1 MATRRRA
8 RHVEASLFQHVLDS
22 SSLINFE
29 RRRQINELRRK
40 RGDVVVPQKVADEV
54 KQPGSPLKRFFDSYP
69 SLVVSFSPD
78 EESLYLQVRVQQGI
92 DDGEAAAIALAQ
104 SRCLPLVIDDKKG
117 KSKAEN
123 HGIKC
128 QTSNE
133 FLPPKKVG
141 SRARLW
147 GQ

>member
-29 RRRQINELRRK
+29 RRRQINELRK
-40 RGDVVVPQKVADEV
+40 RRGEVVVPQKVAEEV
-54 KQPGSPLKRFFDSYP
+54 KQPGSPLKRFFDAYP
-69 SLVVSFSPD
+69 SLVIPFSQD
-78 EESLYLQVRVQQGI
+78 EEELYLQVRVQQGI

-104 SRCLPLVIDDKKG
+104 SRRLPLVIDDKKG

-123 HGIKC
+123 HGIHC
-128 QTSNE
+128 LRSDQ
-133 FLPPKKVG
+133 FLPP
-141 SRARLW
+141 
-147 GQ
+147 